1 MRIFDRSFDLTDV
14 DAALFAAVLAK
25 QDRLAIPIAQVD
37 PDGIGSAMGLAAI
50 ARHLGV
56 ESDVMYA
63 GSFGHPQTRMLWETF
78 GLGDRITRFSGIAPE
93 SSVALVDSSQTKDAR
108 FGGVEL
114 SPAII
119 IDHHG
124 AALRDLTGD
133 RFHYVAPCG
142 AASSIVALLGMML
155 SVPFDS
161 ETCTL
166 LALGIQTDTFGLTGI
181 STGPMDRAMF
191 ASLMETGDQ
200 GALYRLSRFSM
211 SERAFSIVQRLL
223 THKAIHGHG
232 VLVAQPA
239 TLLDESEGEYLAFA
253 ADLLSGHKDARLVL
267 VLGVAGDTIRV
278 CARTRE
284 PSFPLGEVLHQ
295 LFGEGSGAKPGS
307 GGACVILPY
316 VLRGSR
322 RRDDKF
328 RVFLEQLEE
337 RIAAL
342 ELP

>member
-1 MRIFDRSFDLTDV
+1 MRCFDRSFDLTEM
-14 DAALFAAVLAK
+14 DAVHFAAVMAR
-25 QDRLAIPIAQVD
+25 QVRLAIPIAQVD

-56 ESDVMYA
+56 ESDVSYA

-78 GLGDRITRFSGIAPE
+78 GLGSRIARFSGIAPG

-108 FGGVEL
+108 FGGEEL
-114 SPAII
+114 FPAII

-124 AALRDLTGD
+124 VERREITGD

-142 AASSIVALLGMML
+142 AASSIVALLGILL
-155 SVPFDS
+155 SVPFDA

-223 THKAIHGHG
+223 THKAIHGPG
-232 VLVAQPA
+232 VLVSQPA

-253 ADLLSGHKDARLVL
+253 ADLLSGHEDARLVL
-267 VLGVAGDTIRV
+267 VIGVAGTSVRV
-278 CARTRE
+278 CARTRD
-284 PSFPLGEVLHQ
+284 PKFPLGDVLHQ
-295 LFGEGSGAKPGS
+295 LFGAGSGAKVGS

-316 VLRGSR
+316 AIRGGR
-322 RRDDKF
+322 RRDDQF
-328 RVFLEQLEE
+328 RVFLEELES

-342 ELP
+342 EIP